1 MNLLVSN
8 SFKNNAAKYRS
19 FGTILNRN
27 RRNSERNRRAAT
39 DENAEMVQA
48 LLDNNSNVSKWRNG
62 TDLFVSSFNRITR
75 NELKR
80 YTYQSRAGHQ

>member
-8 SFKNNAAKYRS
+8 SFKNNAAKYLN
-19 FGTILNRN
+19 FGTILRRN

-39 DENAEMVQA
+39 DENVEMVLA
-48 LLDNNSNVSKWRNG
+48 LLDNNSNVSTWWNG
-62 TDLFVSSFNRITR
+62 TDLFVSLFIRITR